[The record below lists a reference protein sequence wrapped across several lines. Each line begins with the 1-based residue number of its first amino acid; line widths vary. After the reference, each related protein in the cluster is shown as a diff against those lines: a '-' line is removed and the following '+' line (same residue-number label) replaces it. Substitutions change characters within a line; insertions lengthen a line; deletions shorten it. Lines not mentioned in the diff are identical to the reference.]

1 MRPSKIFVGIP
12 AFYRTFKTSPKEV
25 LNQKLF
31 ELGNRQWDIAELRQ
45 VLENFIPQGKPI
57 EGYEM
62 EADFSPLG
70 RRKMSLSARW
80 IEIGEKQPGMIL
92 LNFKDIT

>member
-45 VLENFIPQGKPI
+45 FLENFIPQDQPF
-57 EGYEM
+57 EGYEV
-62 EADFSPLG
+62 EADFPSLG
-70 RRKMSLSARW
+70 RRKMSLSARR
-80 IEIGEKQPGMIL
+80 IEISEKQPGMIL
-92 LNFKDIT
+92 LSFKDIT